1 MRTRNQYAGEIIV
14 LIAVFLVAV
23 LAVPGSVAADS
34 AERIPGPVTA
44 RVVRVIDGDTL
55 VARARI
61 WLGQQVETRVR
72 VADIDAPEMRGK
84 CPEERGLARQALDLV
99 KTTVGDGEIVL
110 RDIQFGK
117 FAGRVVARVEAK
129 GGTDL
134 AGTLI
139 KAGLGRIY
147 RGGKRLSWCSG
158 ESG

>member
-1 MRTRNQYAGEIIV
+1 MKDERQYVAIV
-14 LIAVFLVAV
+14 IGLVVGFLAAVAAPF
-23 LAVPGSVAADS
+23 SVAADS
-34 AERIPGPVTA
+34 GERIPGPIPA
-44 RVVRVIDGDTL
+44 RVIRVIDGDTL
-55 VARARI
+55 LARARI